1 MASPYRTDLLP
12 ASPNLSPW
20 QRQAFRAHRG
30 PPSHHTPGPN
40 RLLSWRAPVNG
51 EVPALQEEDDV
62 EEDEDLA
69 EAEAL
74 ANARMDMMGG
84 ADANGH
90 GGGEEDGDANMESA
104 VVLHEDKKYYPT
116 AEEVFG
122 AGTETLVM
130 EEDAQPLEVGGCTR
144 VGLDMRNGSACMH
157 AWGVVLRSGVG
168 FAASVQARR
177 VSMHAWG
184 GPAERCW
191 YRRPPLLCCL
201 AAC

>member
-1 MASPYRTDLLP
+1 M
-12 ASPNLSPW
+12 
-20 QRQAFRAHRG
+20 
-30 PPSHHTPGPN
+30 
-40 RLLSWRAPVNG
+40 
-51 EVPALQEEDDV
+51 

-90 GGGEEDGDANMESA
+90 ADEEDGDANMESA

-130 EEDAQPLEVGGCTR
+130 EEDAQPLEVWNGTFCWVCASKALRKQHACPGRPCA
-144 VGLDMRNGSACMH
+144 LD
-157 AWGVVLRSGVG
+157 
-168 FAASVQARR
+168 
-177 VSMHAWG
+177 SMHALDPVFVGKASMTCGFAG
-184 GPAERCW
+184 G
-191 YRRPPLLCCL
+191 
-201 AAC
+201 